1 MSYKDSDLYLLV
13 MIYISLEVDLISL
26 AKERL
31 APGISLRLRF
41 WSNCMVFLLTSVR
54 IRERT
59 TDMLWKF
66 SIVVTV
72 VRGRLVG
79 QWRGIII
86 IVYYIRQTRQLIG
99 AFVETRDG
107 RAMNLLLV
115 EVSWQNRASLK

>member
-59 TDMLWKF
+59 TDMFWKF
-66 SIVVTV
+66 P
-72 VRGRLVG
+72 
-79 QWRGIII
+79 
-86 IVYYIRQTRQLIG
+86 
-99 AFVETRDG
+99 
-107 RAMNLLLV
+107 
-115 EVSWQNRASLK
+115 